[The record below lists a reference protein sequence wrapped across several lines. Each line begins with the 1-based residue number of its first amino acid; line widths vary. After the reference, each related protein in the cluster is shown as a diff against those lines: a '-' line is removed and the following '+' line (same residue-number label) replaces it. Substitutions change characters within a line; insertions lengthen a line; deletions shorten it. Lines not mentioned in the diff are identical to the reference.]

1 MANFEAYKEN
11 GQLGAPA
18 SQVTRVTYDSSGA
31 QALAAQGART
41 AQGLSNLALAFERQH
56 RTAKIM
62 AADNEIFYLSADI
75 RRL

>member
-18 SQVTRVTYDSSGA
+18 SQVTRVTYDNSGA

-41 AQGLSNLALAFERQH
+41 AQGLSNLALA
-56 RTAKIM
+56 
-62 AADNEIFYLSADI
+62 LSLI
-75 RRL
+75 HI